1 MRVGRIARTPEEK
14 KRIYSGNCVQCG
26 KPRNS
31 KRRKVYCSAE
41 CHDEYWYSHDWSWLR
56 SKILKRDKFK
66 CAKCGFQLKP
76 VEHWFIVE
84 NDPNGFS
91 KNKVVEIKKYYNGP
105 VVAKGYYSAPLI
117 VDHIKPVALYPELEF
132 EASNLQVLCQW
143 CNKVKTKN
151 DLGYIAEVK
160 REEKETEE
168 LAQFAKTHRSI
179 LEYVHSIGP

>member
-14 KRIYSGNCVQCG
+14 KRIFSGNCVQCG

-56 SKILKRDKFK
+56 SKILERDNFK

-76 VEHWFIVE
+76 VKYWFIVE

-91 KNKVVEIKKYYNGP
+91 KNDLHDVDG
-105 VVAKGYYSAPLI
+105 KGTMGYICSPFV

-132 EASNLQVLCQW
+132 EASNLQVLCKW

-160 REEKETEE
+160 REEKETEK
-168 LAQFAKTHRSI
+168 LVQFAKTHRSI
-179 LEYVHSIGP
+179 LEFVPSNNNAVNLA